1 MFSSVLGVLGVLAGL
16 IVCAGMFL
24 FPALTPAQARTG
36 SASSKVQPTRGD
48 IRPLIPQNSS
58 DPLADAMD
66 RSIELGDRGSTS
78 RMHKEVREKLK
89 ITDEEKA
96 NYKKA
101 LNDSKANIVRLLSA
115 FSCSTSL
122 VIDMSDSRCSENP
135 YYFEGSYYSF
145 RYKDY
150 GESPWMDL
158 NLIEDEFTAGNK
170 WNTVGFLV
178 DLGDG
183 ADFSKLDENSKEIKA
198 LWQLPSAETLEE
210 KTEQR
215 TKLEKGFTYN
225 EVFVTNKTKLQANHT
240 YLLRTIAYRV
250 EGGFAMFKSAFN
262 WYNTDSLFVFKVA
275 AFDDQ
280 RIATI
285 GWKKMMQRVAP
296 MLRDKEKE
304 KTP

>member
-1 MFSSVLGVLGVLAGL
+1 MKIILSIL
-16 IVCAGMFL
+16 IVCAGLFL
-24 FPALTPAQARTG
+24 FPALSPAQVRNDG
-36 SASSKVQPTRGD
+36 PPPKASGNGQPTRSD
-48 IRPLIPQNSS
+48 LRPLIPQTSS
-58 DPLADAMD
+58 DPLADAMERAVNFGD
-66 RSIELGDRGSTS
+66 RSPSP
-78 RMHKEVREKLK
+78 RMSKEVREKLK

-96 NYKKA
+96 NYKRA

-115 FSCSTSL
+115 FSCSTSV
-122 VIDMSDSRCSENP
+122 VIDLSDPRCSENP

-158 NLIEDEFTAGNK
+158 NLIEEEFTAGNK
-170 WNTVGFLV
+170 WNTVGILV

-183 ADFSKLDENSKEIKA
+183 ADFGKLDESSKEIKA
-198 LWQLPSAETLEE
+198 LWELPCAETLEE
-210 KTEQR
+210 KTEQK

-225 EVFVTNKTKLQANHT
+225 EIFVSNKTKLQANHT

-285 GWKKMMQRVAP
+285 GWKKLMQRVAP